1 MRRIL
6 SAAWSRRKLGAVARG
21 AREDARGDAR
31 ARGLGKGDAGAH
43 GESEGDGEAD
53 VPDEQALGRGA
64 RQVGKTKE
72 EFGNR
77 SPSDQSRNRRGTGWG
92 DGDGWAFSSDG
103 SDSDSDDARPG
114 AAFMALAGGQRVRG
128 FGKRGGQT
136 PAEDKRRGSESDGSD
151 FGITLNEWDDEAPWA
166 PWAALDDPWESVELD
181 ACWVDAPLSSLV
193 DRDYIYLGGSGSED
207 EDSDEERGR
216 ERRDG
221 KDLLEPEK
229 APLWTLRAVPTGAF
243 REDGSGGMA
252 GELSAAAKRFDLGA
266 GIFSESS
273 RTSNS
278 FYDSGDVDGR
288 DDGPGGVGL
297 AEMLWLFASAGGV
310 RAAPGADTMSR
321 LASPEYWDEVG
332 SRYDRED
339 GFGVGV
345 PPRVPPESVVQDVLR
360 DVFDTGGHG
369 RDAGRRAKVTKETR
383 GEGRRAKGPETDAKT
398 DDDEGAYEKDRA
410 RGSVPHAAEERAAG
424 QSARQGGAARH
435 AIRQRSRGRDPV
447 AEVRARGSVRALG
460 QGRASTPH
468 GQLPSGETAPD
479 ILACAMHQ
487 KLQMIDACIH
497 RRKVRAEAEFAAS
510 GVSNL
515 GPTPLAGSVMQSAIV
530 SQDSAGTG
538 LGRTPSAT
546 AGATPRTTSGT
557 TPTRTMRRV
566 GTGGRTR
573 TTTST

>member
-1 MRRIL
+1 M
-6 SAAWSRRKLGAVARG
+6 AK
-21 AREDARGDAR
+21 AR
-31 ARGLGKGDAGAH
+31 ATARLTFPTNRRWAAERAKL
-43 GESEGDGEAD
+43 EKRKKSSETGVA
-53 VPDEQALGRGA
+53 
-64 RQVGKTKE
+64 
-72 EFGNR
+72 
-77 SPSDQSRNRRGTGWG
+77 SDQSRNRRGTGWG

-273 RTSNS
+273 QTSNS
-278 FYDSGDVDGR
+278 FYDNKGDVDGG

-398 DDDEGAYEKDRA
+398 DDDDDDEKDRA

-468 GQLPSGETAPD
+468 GQLPLWRNRAGHTRVRHAPEAAD
-479 ILACAMHQ
+479 DRRVHSQAQGQGGGGVCRERGFEFGPHAARGFRDAVGHRLAR
-487 KLQMIDACIH
+487 LGG
-497 RRKVRAEAEFAAS
+497 RRR
-510 GVSNL
+510 
-515 GPTPLAGSVMQSAIV
+515 
-530 SQDSAGTG
+530 
-538 LGRTPSAT
+538 LGRTPSPT